1 MAASNAHFWI
11 GNDWDSSEEIM
22 MRSRRFCIR
31 VPRRSHVDLISG
43 SMVKTLIIAF
53 QGVQA
58 LYVLA
63 TIKQRNSQ
71 YDVDMYLGN
80 VFYPIAILGL
90 LRLPSALWMS
100 DDADY
105 MNQEMMLA
113 PPVQAASAERET
125 EKSTPDGQKLSAAA
139 RLAPAIRLPV
149 EPQDGPST
157 IRFRPSNGPSGI
169 AVRAFYLL
177 SILALTGFT
186 VYQAFPPPKSTPP
199 HLIVRTVTNH
209 SQLVFFLFF
218 LLVTSC
224 ILCFYF
230 LLGDSTTAIIPCFRS
245 TWYRL
250 YTAML
255 VLGALLLM
263 ILAAIET
270 RQEWC
275 GQWTTYPD
283 DQSCPPK

>member
-1 MAASNAHFWI
+1 MAASNAHFWT
-11 GNDWDSSEEIM
+11 GNDWDSSEEMM

-31 VPRRSHVDLISG
+31 VPRRNHVDLISG
-43 SMVKTLIIAF
+43 STVKTLIITV

-58 LYVLA
+58 LYAVA

-71 YDVDMYLGN
+71 YAVDMYLGN

-90 LRLPSALWMS
+90 LRLPAALWMS

-105 MNQEMMLA
+105 MNEEM
-113 PPVQAASAERET
+113 VQAASSERDA
-125 EKSTPDGQKLSAAA
+125 EKSTPDGQLLAAA
-139 RLAPAIRLPV
+139 RLASTMRLPV
-149 EPQDGPST
+149 EPQGG
-157 IRFRPSNGPSGI
+157 RFRPSNGPYGI

-177 SILALTGFT
+177 SILALTGFA
-186 VYQAFPPPKSTPP
+186 VYQAFPPLKPTPP

-209 SQLVFFLFF
+209 TQLFLFLFF
-218 LLVTSC
+218 LFVTSC
-224 ILCFYF
+224 ILCCYF
-230 LLGDSTTAIIPCFRS
+230 LLGDSTTAIIPCVRS

-255 VLGALLLM
+255 VLGMLLLM

-270 RQEWC
+270 RQERC
-275 GQWTTYPD
+275 GRWTTYPD
-283 DQSCPPK
+283 DQSCPPP